1 MEKEYL
7 FAVKVVV
14 NIPDEDDWDEE
25 SELIT
30 EVESA
35 LEDIAVDDIPDSVE
49 IVTIGAS
56 AI

>member
-7 FAVKVVV
+7 FAVKIVVD
-14 NIPDEDDWDEE
+14 IPDEDDWDEE

>member
-35 LEDIAVDDIPDSVE
+35 LEDIVVDDIPDSVE
-49 IVTIGAS
+49 VVTIGAS

>member
-1 MEKEYL
+1 
-7 FAVKVVV
+7 VV